1 MNPKTFQKIIALIT
15 IGSLTLFWA
24 ASVRALSVDQVR
36 FGVHPDKIRMVLDLS
51 QITDYRVFALDNP
64 YRLVVDLKSFEWRA
78 GKIAKPGQAGIKDIR
93 QGPLQPGIS
102 RIVFDMERPIMI
114 GSAFL
119 LPRQDDKPDRIVID
133 YQAVSET
140 EFQKSKS
147 RIHGTLVASDIYQ
160 TSSLNRPEAESAP
173 VPKQKPALKT
183 QEKPLIVIDPG
194 HGGVDPGAIGIGNV
208 YEKNITLALAKELK
222 KELEATNRYKVIM
235 TRDSDIFIKLADRV
249 KYARDHE
256 ADLFVSIHADT
267 INKSDVRGTSIYTLS
282 KEASD
287 AQTAALAEKEN
298 KADLIAGIDLSVED
312 EQVANILFDF
322 ARTETMNESK
332 FFANTLVQKMQG
344 NGMTLLPN
352 PHRYAGFAVL
362 KAPDIPSILI
372 EAGFMSNRKEVE
384 RLRQPA
390 HRRKLAHT
398 IRLGIDAFFEHVQL
412 NQKT

>member
-194 HGGVDPGAIGIGNV
+194 HGN
-208 YEKNITLALAKELK
+208 
-222 KELEATNRYKVIM
+222 
-235 TRDSDIFIKLADRV
+235 
-249 KYARDHE
+249 
-256 ADLFVSIHADT
+256 
-267 INKSDVRGTSIYTLS
+267 
-282 KEASD
+282 
-287 AQTAALAEKEN
+287 AA
-298 KADLIAGIDLSVED
+298 
-312 EQVANILFDF
+312 
-322 ARTETMNESK
+322 
-332 FFANTLVQKMQG
+332 
-344 NGMTLLPN
+344 
-352 PHRYAGFAVL
+352 
-362 KAPDIPSILI
+362 
-372 EAGFMSNRKEVE
+372 
-384 RLRQPA
+384 
-390 HRRKLAHT
+390 
-398 IRLGIDAFFEHVQL
+398 
-412 NQKT
+412 